1 MTFVFLQYPIALLL
15 FLVSA
20 GMILAVSFPRKY
32 NFIPVLILAIAGAL
46 SVSGLI
52 FVGFYYAIP
61 LEELLLLLMLLL
73 LLYSINLQWKRG
85 LL

>member
-1 MTFVFLQYPIALLL
+1 MTFVFLQHPIALPL

-20 GMILAVSFPRKY
+20 GMILAVSFTRKY
-32 NFIPVLILAIAGAL
+32 NFILVLILAIAGAL

-52 FVGFYYAIP
+52 FAAFYYAIP

-73 LLYSINLQWKRG
+73 LLYSIILQWKGG
-85 LL
+85 L